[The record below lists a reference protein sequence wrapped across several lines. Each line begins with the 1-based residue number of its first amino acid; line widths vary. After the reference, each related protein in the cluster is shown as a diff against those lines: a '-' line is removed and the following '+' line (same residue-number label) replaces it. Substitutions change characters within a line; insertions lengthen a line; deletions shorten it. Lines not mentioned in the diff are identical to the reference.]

1 MVATRTKKLGQILI
15 DSGKI
20 TPDQL
25 ELALKEQKQTGEK
38 LGLILQRLGVCS
50 EKEIARVLASQAG
63 VGYVSLGEEWVARDA
78 LDLIPGETAEK
89 HRILPITLRG
99 NTLTLAM
106 ANPLDLDSID
116 QISRLTGHYI
126 EVVHS
131 TESDIQD
138 ALVRYYGAKTDLDGL
153 LQEAIDRARSAYDS
167 GAKLGEADSPY
178 IQLVE
183 MIIRKGVEDSATDIH
198 VEPEEKVVR
207 IRYRLD
213 GRLVQGPFLPVDLQ
227 SIATTRL
234 KILAGMNISE
244 VRIPQDGRIVF
255 KIGKRQVDLRVSSF
269 PTIHGETIVCR
280 ILDKQNLVVGMG
292 KLGMHKKMAK
302 IFRQDISKPHG
313 IILVTGPTGSGKT
326 TTLYSALSFLNQPD
340 TKIITL
346 EDPVEYELPVIS
358 QAQINNAKG
367 FTFAKG
373 LRAILRQDPDI
384 LLVGE
389 IRDQETAQLAIRA
402 ALTGHLVFSTLHT
415 NTAVG
420 AIPRLIDMGVEPFLL
435 SATLVSIL
443 AQRLVRKVCP
453 VCRVKEE
460 PTEEQR
466 ELLRLDELDASSSKF
481 TVGKGCPSCRDVGYS
496 GRCAVFEYLQVDEKI
511 RHLINEGGSA
521 DAIQAAAVANDMRTL
536 RQDTLDKLLAG
547 KTSLAET
554 VRVVA

>member
-1 MVATRTKKLGQILI
+1 MVATKTKKLGQILI

-20 TPDQL
+20 SPDQL

-38 LGLILQRLGVCS
+38 LGQILQRLGISS

-63 VGYVSLGEEWVARDA
+63 VGYVSLSEEWIAREA
-78 LDLIPGETAEK
+78 LDLIPSEQAEK
-89 HRILPITLRG
+89 YRVLPIALRG
-99 NTLTLAM
+99 NTLTMAM
-106 ANPLDLDSID
+106 ANPLDLDAID
-116 QISRLTGHYI
+116 QIGRLTGHYV
-126 EVVHS
+126 EVVHA

-138 ALVRYYGAKTDLDGL
+138 ALVRYYGTKTDLDGL
-153 LQEAIDRARSAYDS
+153 LQDAIDQARSAYES

-178 IQLVE
+178 IRLVE
-183 MIIRKGVEDSATDIH
+183 LIIRKGIDDGATDIH

-207 IRYRLD
+207 TRYRLD
-213 GRLVQGPFLPVDLQ
+213 GRLVQGPFLPADLQ
-227 SIATTRL
+227 SIVTTRL

-244 VRIPQDGRIVF
+244 VRIPQDGRIIF
-255 KIGKRQVDLRVSSF
+255 KINNRQVDLRVSSF
-269 PTIHGETIVCR
+269 PSVHGETIVCR
-280 ILDKQNLVVGMG
+280 ILDKQNLVVGLG
-292 KLGMHKKMAK
+292 KLGMNKVMAK
-302 IFRQDISKPHG
+302 SFRQDISKPHG
-313 IILVTGPTGSGKT
+313 IFLVTGPTGSGKT
-326 TTLYSALSFLNQPD
+326 TTLYSALSYLNQPD

-358 QAQINNAKG
+358 QAQINVAKG

-389 IRDQETAQLAIRA
+389 IRDHETAQLAIRA

-420 AIPRLIDMGVEPFLL
+420 AIPRLIDMGIEPFLL
-435 SATLVSIL
+435 SATLVSVL

-466 ELLRLDELDASSSKF
+466 ELLRLDELEDSNPTF

-496 GRCAVFEYLQVDEKI
+496 GRCAVFEYLRVDERI
-511 RHLINEGGSA
+511 RHMINDGSSA
-521 DAIQAAAVANDMRTL
+521 DAIQAAAVEDGMRTL

-547 KTSLAET
+547 KTSLTELM
-554 VRVVA
+554 RVVS